1 MKNILYI
8 VIAFLIG
15 VTAYIM
21 MSKPNSETEEIK
33 SGIDSNQIA
42 KKEDTHPKKQ
52 QISIKYIDKN
62 INNEKQTVDKIS
74 QSKLEEKN
82 KEEENEEQNIVT
94 DKRERDS
101 RNEAI
106 KLPENYQDF
115 TTIASSQVGES
126 EVVIITDRVVKRNEN
141 TPPSVPFL
149 ITGKVNGES
158 FTIALPATQ
167 RNSQNAIAYK
177 DESGKVKV
185 KDISPNELQ
194 SGVLNLGELDSQDNS
209 NDNSNNSEQEE
220 DESPKNLIPPMAP
233 SI

>member
-15 VTAYIM
+15 ITTYIM
-21 MSKPNSETEEIK
+21 MSKPNSTTEEIK
-33 SGIDSNQIA
+33 SGIDSGIDSNQII
-42 KKEDTHPKKQ
+42 KKEDTHPTKQ

-62 INNEKQTVDKIS
+62 TNNEKQAVDKIS
-74 QSKLEEKN
+74 QSKLEEN
-82 KEEENEEQNIVT
+82 EEENRVVNKK
-94 DKRERDS
+94 DNK
-101 RNEAI
+101 AI
-106 KLPENYQDF
+106 ELPENYQDF
-115 TTIASSQVGES
+115 TTIASSQVGDS

-149 ITGKVNGES
+149 ITGKVNGEN

-177 DESGKVKV
+177 DESGKIKV

>member
-15 VTAYIM
+15 ITAYIM
-21 MSKPNSETEEIK
+21 MSKPNSTTEEIK
-33 SGIDSNQIA
+33 SGIDSNQIT
-42 KKEDTHPKKQ
+42 KKEDTHPTKQ

-62 INNEKQTVDKIS
+62 TNNEKQTVDKIS

-82 KEEENEEQNIVT
+82 KEEENEEQNMVT
-94 DKRERDS
+94 DKKD
-101 RNEAI
+101 NKNKAI
-106 KLPENYQDF
+106 ELPENYQDF
-115 TTIASSQVGES
+115 TTIASSQVGDS